1 MTLKIGD
8 IVKNAPNALI
18 WPVTVIVL
26 GLIAA
31 FVVLS
36 VTGSSTDALWMFI
49 NRAANI
55 AGAVFSGGAVIIAGA
70 AAKSSHNAEVQT
82 KPEDDETTP
91 VK

>member
-36 VTGSSTDALWMFI
+36 VTGSSTDALLS
-49 NRAANI
+49 
-55 AGAVFSGGAVIIAGA
+55 VGGR
-70 AAKSSHNAEVQT
+70 
-82 KPEDDETTP
+82 
-91 VK
+91 